1 MQYLWGFLSGISLI
15 TVLSLIS
22 VSVPGL
28 ANQVSMYLLSLAQ
41 MNIIPANEITDLV
54 LDFDDMNDNPLNGS
68 FMIFGYGETNII
80 RNLGATF
87 LYLVLICLMQITL
100 LALDLILSFIPAR

>member
-54 LDFDDMNDNPLNGS
+54 VEVTDPAVS
-68 FMIFGYGETNII
+68 AA
-80 RNLGATF
+80 R
-87 LYLVLICLMQITL
+87 
-100 LALDLILSFIPAR
+100 ILSNRRQYTPESSHPPS